1 MAIAMLSLGW
11 AALYGGGALLAT
23 AAVLVFA
30 NRLYSED
37 QAYRPV
43 RPVMAAVVGVLW
55 PVLVIGAAQLLVLH
69 VLRPHARSRD
79 ASVIELD
86 PGRRAASPRPGI
98 PTWRIS
104 A

>member
-1 MAIAMLSLGW
+1 MFSLGW
-11 AALYGGGALLAT
+11 AGLYVGGGLLMT

-30 NRLYSED
+30 NRLYGED

-43 RPVMAAVVGVLW
+43 RPAMAAVVGALRS
-55 PVLVIGAAQLLVLH
+55 VLVLGAAQLLVLH
-69 VLRPHARSRD
+69 VLRSHARSRD
-79 ASVIELD
+79 AAVIALD
-86 PGRRAASPRPGI
+86 PGRRAASPGPGI

>member
-1 MAIAMLSLGW
+1 MFSLGW
-11 AALYGGGALLAT
+11 AGLYVGGALLVT

-30 NRLYSED
+30 NRLYGED

-43 RPVMAAVVGVLW
+43 RPAMATVVGALW

-69 VLRPHARSRD
+69 VLRRHARSRD
-79 ASVIELD
+79 AAVIALD
-86 PGRRAASPRPGI
+86 PGRRAALPGPGI

>member
-1 MAIAMLSLGW
+1 MFSLGW
-11 AALYGGGALLAT
+11 AGLYVGGALLVT

-30 NRLYSED
+30 NRLYGED

-43 RPVMAAVVGVLW
+43 RPAMAAVVGALW

-69 VLRPHARSRD
+69 VLRRHARSLD
-79 ASVIELD
+79 AAVIALD
-86 PGRRAASPRPGI
+86 PGRRAASPGPGI